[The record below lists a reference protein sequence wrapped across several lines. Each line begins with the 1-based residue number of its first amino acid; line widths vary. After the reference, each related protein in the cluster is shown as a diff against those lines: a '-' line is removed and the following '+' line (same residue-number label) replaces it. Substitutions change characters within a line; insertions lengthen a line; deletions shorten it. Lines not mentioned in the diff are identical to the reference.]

1 MRTTLPPRPVAL
13 PVAPSRPQAWA
24 RTAGWRLRQHF
35 WVKLLGISGFMTL
48 FFAGYFHLLRNP
60 IRPVTEM
67 SLTALDQAIS
77 LQPAWLG
84 AYVSL
89 WVFVGLAPGLIAGL
103 RPLIAYGAWIGALCA
118 TGLLCFWLVPTAV
131 PRPELPPELLQ
142 QGGFALLQGLDAA
155 GNACPSLHVA
165 TALFTALWHRR
176 LLAELGAPRWTQW
189 FNAVWLLLIVYSTL
203 ATKQHVV
210 WDVLGGV
217 LLALLFAVPSLRAYR
232 GSSVQEGAR

>member
-1 MRTTLPPRPVAL
+1 MRTTLPPHPVHL
-13 PVAPSRPQAWA
+13 PAASTHPQAWA
-24 RTAGWRLRQHF
+24 RQAGWQLRQLF
-35 WVKLLGISGFMTL
+35 WAKLLGISGFMGL
-48 FFAGYFHLLRNP
+48 FFSAYFHLLRHP
-60 IRPVTEM
+60 ARPVTQM
-67 SLTALDQAIS
+67 PLTALDDAIT

-89 WVFVGLAPGLIAGL
+89 WVFVCLAPGLLNGL
-103 RPLIAYGAWIGALCA
+103 RQLIVYGCWIAALCA

-165 TALFTALWHRR
+165 TALFSALWHRR
-176 LLAELGAPRWTQW
+176 LLAELAAPRWAQVL
-189 FNAVWLLLIVYSTL
+189 NAVWLLLIVYSTL

-210 WDVLGGV
+210 WDVAGGV
-217 LLALLFAVPSLRAYR
+217 LLALLFAGPSLRGYR
-232 GSSVQEGAR
+232 GGGLQEAAR

>member
-1 MRTTLPPRPVAL
+1 M
-13 PVAPSRPQAWA
+13 
-24 RTAGWRLRQHF
+24 
-35 WVKLLGISGFMTL
+35 
-48 FFAGYFHLLRNP
+48 
-60 IRPVTEM
+60 
-67 SLTALDQAIS
+67 
-77 LQPAWLG
+77 
-84 AYVSL
+84 
-89 WVFVGLAPGLIAGL
+89 GLAPGL
-103 RPLIAYGAWIGALCA
+103 LIGTRRLITYCAWIGALCA

-176 LLAELGAPRWTQW
+176 LLAELTAPRWTQW
-189 FNAVWLLLIVYSTL
+189 LNAVWLLAIVYSTL
-203 ATKQHVV
+203 ATKQHVA

-217 LLALLFAVPSLRAYR
+217 LLALLFAVPSLRCYR